1 MEEGRNWKMTDLTR
15 RLLLGLALL
24 SSFGTGALGQP
35 EAHRDA
41 TPVHNAF
48 KQLIDAENAH
58 DLTAVSRLV
67 LESPNTLFVAK
78 APVGWQGYW
87 GKEDVMQH
95 FHDLYQHPFRIDPDY
110 AKEKVVFLTAGVAE
124 TYVPVSITAEYGNF
138 PKPTPFIMVLLWM
151 RQNETWRMATDIPI
165 PIPPEASIPSPEK

>member
-1 MEEGRNWKMTDLTR
+1 MEEGRSRTMTDLTYR
-15 RLLLGLALL
+15 FLLGLAIL
-24 SSFGTGALGQP
+24 SSFGTVAFGQP
-35 EAHRDA
+35 QEHHDA
-41 TPVHNAF
+41 TPVRKAF
-48 KQLIDAENAH
+48 KQLIDAENSH
-58 DLTAVSRLV
+58 DLSAVGPLI
-67 LESPNTLFVAK
+67 LQSPNTLFVAK

-95 FHDLYQHPFRIDPDY
+95 FHDLYQHPFWIDPDY

-151 RQNETWRMATDIPI
+151 RQNGTWRMATDIPI
-165 PIPPEASIPSPEK
+165 PIPPEARIPSPEK

>member
-1 MEEGRNWKMTDLTR
+1 MTEATR

-24 SSFGTGALGQP
+24 SSFGTVAFCQP
-35 EAHRDA
+35 EAHHDA
-41 TPVHNAF
+41 TPVRKAF
-48 KQLIDAENAH
+48 KQLIDAENSH
-58 DLTAVSRLV
+58 DLTAVGRLV

-87 GKEDVMQH
+87 GKQDVMQH

-151 RQNETWRMATDIPI
+151 RQNGTWRMATDIPI
-165 PIPPEASIPSPEK
+165 PIPPEANIPSPDK